1 MKCFIIFLVAVG
13 FVGSVFATSD
23 VPQTQSLNSSDA
35 LKSDSL
41 FKIKLNQTVKF
52 DSLKL
57 KFSEIEDSRCPSD
70 VTCVWEGQAI
80 IILQINDTK
89 QDQTITFTTD
99 EDVVAHVG
107 PYEINLVNI
116 APYPIS
122 MKDISD
128 EYVVTIGISK
138 NSEESIVAPLKQINT
153 GVTLMDVKCSEGKQ
167 LTYKYNK
174 LRVACVY
181 ETILEKLFE
190 RGWAL
195 PKNQQDELMTSLSG
209 NTYDEYKT
217 NNLRINITPKIINDK
232 NYLIF
237 EGSGWNYL
245 QDIDITIYK
254 NVEKI
259 TSIRTK
265 TNHNGIFYLS
275 WPVPSD
281 FQNNQYNVRV
291 TDGKKQ
297 TETSMT
303 ILGLSNKVNQIDS
316 GFEVKVDGEK
326 QVRRGTTHNIVVQ
339 VYQDKIP
346 VDGARV
352 FLTIED
358 YGENIIREF
367 KGHTNQEGYF
377 VYSWEIPK
385 NFDDIET
392 LLAFVGVTDG
402 NSSRTEIFKFQVY
415 CLPGEKECKVDG
427 N

>member
-1 MKCFIIFLVAVG
+1 MK
-13 FVGSVFATSD
+13 
-23 VPQTQSLNSSDA
+23 N
-35 LKSDSL
+35 
-41 FKIKLNQTVKF
+41 
-52 DSLKL
+52 
-57 KFSEIEDSRCPSD
+57 
-70 VTCVWEGQAI
+70 
-80 IILQINDTK
+80 
-89 QDQTITFTTD
+89 
-99 EDVVAHVG
+99 
-107 PYEINLVNI
+107 
-116 APYPIS
+116 
-122 MKDISD
+122 ISD
-128 EYVVTIGISK
+128 DYVVTIGISK
-138 NSEESIVAPLKQINT
+138 NSEENIVAPLKQINA

-195 PKNQQDELMTSLSG
+195 PKNQQDELMTSLSR

-259 TSIRTK
+259 TSIKTK

-281 FQNNQYNVRV
+281 FQNNQYNVLV

-303 ILGLSNKVNQIDS
+303 ILGLPNKVN
-316 GFEVKVDGEK
+316 
-326 QVRRGTTHNIVVQ
+326 
-339 VYQDKIP
+339 
-346 VDGARV
+346 
-352 FLTIED
+352 
-358 YGENIIREF
+358 
-367 KGHTNQEGYF
+367 
-377 VYSWEIPK
+377 
-385 NFDDIET
+385 
-392 LLAFVGVTDG
+392 
-402 NSSRTEIFKFQVY
+402 
-415 CLPGEKECKVDG
+415 
-427 N
+427 